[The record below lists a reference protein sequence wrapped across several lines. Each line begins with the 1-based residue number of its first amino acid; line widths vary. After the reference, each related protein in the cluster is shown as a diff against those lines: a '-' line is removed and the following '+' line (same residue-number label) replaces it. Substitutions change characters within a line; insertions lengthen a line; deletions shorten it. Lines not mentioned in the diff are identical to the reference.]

1 MRRAEPPRL
10 PGASP
15 LSIHAPLAGCDHPG
29 PAIVNSFSEFQST
42 HPLRGATS
50 VILIISRLLQISIHA
65 PLAGCDGSTMSLGGD
80 AGDFNP
86 RTPCGVRQCIFE
98 RLLHPMYFNPRTPC
112 GVRQTFRRYIAEI
125 PNFNPRTPCGVRPLR
140 GSGSSQSQR
149 FQSTHPLRGATHII
163 LNHYPGETISIHA
176 PLAGCDNQ
184 SSCISCGCV
193 ISIHAPLAGCDRG
206 SGSRAPTI
214 TISIHAPLAG
224 CDGC

>member
-86 RTPCGVRQCIFE
+86 RTPCGVRQ
-98 RLLHPMYFNPRTPC
+98 
-112 GVRQTFRRYIAEI
+112 TFRRYIAEI

-149 FQSTHPLRGATHII
+149 FQSTHPLRGATRG
-163 LNHYPGETISIHA
+163 NQDAPAAAGISIHA
-176 PLAGCDNQ
+176 PLAGCDYIHPARRY
-184 SSCISCGCV
+184 CI
-193 ISIHAPLAGCDRG
+193 L
-206 SGSRAPTI
+206 
-214 TISIHAPLAG
+214 ISIHAPLAG